1 MKRIVLRNNVDFKEI
16 TKLHQKYN
24 IGVNIENF
32 NNPYYLEDNPN
43 AISETLEKYKN
54 IGIYSIHGP
63 FMDLCFGSIDKL
75 IREVAEKR
83 FEYAYEVSCKL
94 FCKNIVV
101 HNGYNPG
108 TLYCPKDWVERS
120 KIFWENF
127 LLNKNKDTIFY
138 LENTFEKE
146 PEIITDLIDNVNKN
160 NLQMCL
166 DVGHANIYSKIEITD
181 WIKKANKNIGFV
193 HLHNNFG
200 EKDEHN
206 GLNNGSINMSEV
218 CKALE
223 QYSPN
228 AIWEIETE
236 EWKESIEWLL
246 ENRYIR

>member
-16 TKLHQKYN
+16 SVLHQKYN

-43 AISETLEKYKN
+43 AINEILEVYKD
-54 IGIYSIHGP
+54 IGIYSLHAP

-75 IREVAEKR
+75 IREITEKR
-83 FEYAYEVSCKL
+83 FEYAYEISCNL
-94 FCKNIVV
+94 LCKNIIV
-101 HNGYNPG
+101 HNGYNPK
-108 TLYCPKDWVERS
+108 TLYCPKGWVERG

-138 LENTFEKE
+138 LENTFENE
-146 PEIITDLIDNVNKN
+146 PEIIIDLIDNINKN

-166 DVGHANIYSKIEITD
+166 DVGHANIYSNIEITS

-200 EKDEHN
+200 EKDDHN
-206 GLNNGSINMSEV
+206 GLNNGNINMNEV
-218 CKALE
+218 CMALE

-236 EWKESIEWLL
+236 EWKESIEWFLKN
-246 ENRYIR
+246 EYIR